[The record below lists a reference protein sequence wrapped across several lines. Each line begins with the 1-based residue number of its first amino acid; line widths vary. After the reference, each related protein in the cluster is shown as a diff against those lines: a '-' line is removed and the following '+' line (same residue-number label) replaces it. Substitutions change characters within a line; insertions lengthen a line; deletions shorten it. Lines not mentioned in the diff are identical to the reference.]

1 MAHLSEDPSLID
13 SFTKGEDI
21 HRATA
26 ARVFNVEPDSVTIMQ
41 RSSAKAVNFG
51 VIYGISSFGLAGDLK
66 ISRKEAQ
73 NYIDEYFAKHPKVG
87 EFMDS
92 CVETCK
98 QNGYV
103 TTILGRR
110 RYINEIHASNYM
122 SRQLGE
128 RLAMNTPVQGSASD
142 IIKIAMI
149 NVYHE
154 LNKNGLAS
162 RLILQV
168 HDELI
173 LDVPESEAEQAAA
186 LLKQT
191 MEQAVSL
198 KVPLTVD
205 INRARNWYTLK

>member
-1 MAHLSEDPSLID
+1 M
-13 SFTKGEDI
+13 T
-21 HRATA
+21 
-26 ARVFNVEPDSVTIMQ
+26 TIQ

-73 NYIDEYFAKHPKVG
+73 NYIDEYFSKHPKVK
-87 EFMDS
+87 EYMDS
-92 CVETCK
+92 CVEECK
-98 QNGYV
+98 NNGYV

-110 RYINEIHASNYM
+110 RYINEIHASNYIT
-122 SRQLGE
+122 RQLGE

-154 LNKNGLAS
+154 LNKKGLAS

-173 LDVPESEAEQAAA
+173 LDSPESEAEEASA
-186 LLKQT
+186 LLRKT
-191 MEQAVSL
+191 MEQAFSL

-205 INRARNWYTLK
+205 INTAQNWYNLK